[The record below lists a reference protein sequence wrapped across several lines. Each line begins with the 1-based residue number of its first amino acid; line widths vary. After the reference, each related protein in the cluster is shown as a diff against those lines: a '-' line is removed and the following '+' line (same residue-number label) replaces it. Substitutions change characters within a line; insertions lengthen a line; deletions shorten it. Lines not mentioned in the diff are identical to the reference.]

1 MIPLSIAPDLME
13 EAVLLAERQ
22 AERDVARAFR
32 RERDRIY
39 EVTEPE
45 LREARFRS
53 LHQRWF
59 VGFGLQARVEAT
71 VNEYAEFAGRLTG
84 GRIVRAI
91 ARSEEGADLLDPVR
105 EHASPGPLLVLRLRP
120 ASLVEPDTL
129 QTLLRHE
136 LMHVADMLDP
146 TFEYERKLPPA
157 DDGPSADNM
166 LRDRYRVVWDVT
178 IDGRLARAGR
188 GSAGTRDARCREF
201 RDAFPVLGDGCRSA
215 FARWWNEPCPTHADL
230 VAFARRPAG
239 TDEGLAASRC
249 PVCRFPVAS
258 LDGRVSTLG
267 GPVLTAIRAEHPVWR
282 VEQGLCLQCFDLYE
296 ARHGHNC
303 DGKTSR

>member
-1 MIPLSIAPDLME
+1 MIPLAIAPELME

-22 AERDVARAFR
+22 VERDAATAFR

-39 EVTEPE
+39 EATEPE
-45 LREARFRS
+45 SREAQFRS
-53 LHQRWF
+53 LHQQWF
-59 VGFGLQARVEAT
+59 VRFGLQARVEAALS
-71 VNEYAEFAGRLTG
+71 EYVEFAGRLSG

-91 ARSEEGADLLDPVR
+91 ARSEEGADLLDPAR
-105 EHASPGPLLVLRLRP
+105 AHAGPGPLLVLRLRP

-129 QTLLRHE
+129 QALLRHE

-146 TFEYERKLPPA
+146 AFGYERTLPPA
-157 DDGPSADNM
+157 DDGPSADNI

-201 RDAFPVLGDGCRSA
+201 REAFPMLGEGFQSA
-215 FARWWNEPCPTHADL
+215 FAPWWNEPCPTHADL
-230 VAFARRPAG
+230 VAFARMPAG
-239 TDEGLAASRC
+239 TDERLAGSRC

-258 LDGRVSTLG
+258 LDGRVSTLA
-267 GPVLTAIRAEHPVWR
+267 GPVLTAIRAEHPLWR
-282 VEQGLCLQCFDLYE
+282 VAQGLCPQCFDLYE

-303 DGKTSR
+303 DVAR

>member
-1 MIPLSIAPDLME
+1 MIPLSIAPELME

-22 AERDVARAFR
+22 VERDAATAFR

-39 EVTEPE
+39 EATEPE
-45 LREARFRS
+45 SREAQFRS
-53 LHQRWF
+53 LHQQWF
-59 VGFGLQARVEAT
+59 VRFGLQARVEAAL
-71 VNEYAEFAGRLTG
+71 NEYVEFAGRLSG

-91 ARSEEGADLLDPVR
+91 ARSEEGADLLDPAR
-105 EHASPGPLLVLRLRP
+105 EHAGHEPLLVLRLRP

-129 QTLLRHE
+129 QALLRHE

-146 TFEYERKLPPA
+146 AFGYERTLPPA
-157 DDGPSADNM
+157 DDGPSADNI

-201 RDAFPVLGDGCRSA
+201 REAFPMLGEGFQSA
-215 FARWWNEPCPTHADL
+215 FAPWWNEPCPTHADL
-230 VAFARRPAG
+230 VAFARMPAG
-239 TDEGLAASRC
+239 TDERLAGSRC

-258 LDGRVSTLG
+258 LDGRVSTLA
-267 GPVLTAIRAEHPVWR
+267 GPVLAAIRAEHPLWR
-282 VEQGLCLQCFDLYE
+282 VAQGLCPQCFDLYE

-303 DGKTSR
+303 DVAR